1 MCAFKLFTDEFSG
14 WYLEIIKPAYQKP
27 IDQATYSKTL
37 EFFEIL
43 MKIIH
48 PFMPFITEELWQHI
62 CERKDGESIMVDR
75 LEVSQPTADEEQ
87 LWNSFNIAKDIIAN
101 VRAVRNQNNIPQKET
116 LALQVVGQNPV
127 ASLDDVV
134 KKMANLSS
142 LTTVETKD
150 NGTSS
155 FLVGTTEYAVH
166 IGNLINADEEIAK
179 MEAEVKRLEGFLAGV
194 MKKLSNERFVSS
206 APANVVELERK
217 KQADA
222 EAKIASLKENIKS
235 MKG

>member
-37 EFFEIL
+37 EYFEIL